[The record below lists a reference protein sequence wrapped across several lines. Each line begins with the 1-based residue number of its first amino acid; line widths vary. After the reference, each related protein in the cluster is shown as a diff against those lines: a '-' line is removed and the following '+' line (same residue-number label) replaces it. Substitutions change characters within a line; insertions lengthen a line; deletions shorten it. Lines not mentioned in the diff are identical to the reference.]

1 MTISQVCKQPTVPSV
16 DILRSSNELVDFKS
30 ACHTP
35 RMASFGFGP
44 GDIVLFLK
52 FSGKVISALREDGSK
67 KEYQEAIHWCE
78 GLQSVLRQIQNFER
92 SQVPAEYTENLR
104 RDCVAAESFVRGYV
118 ERIKKY
124 DKAMGKQASKRAHLD
139 GPLRKVQWAL
149 TEAKDLDNFR
159 KSLDMQLKA
168 VQLRIAH
175 KTMECADLIPPL
187 AQSLSDTQL
196 SITHM
201 ESTLS
206 RMQQRLG
213 AWDALSSTLQD
224 NSRGSWYQHILLE
237 RVTQLADIVLQL
249 ALNRSDPV
257 AEQQLK
263 SGRGR
268 VFTLPDQ
275 DAAAA
280 ARWEKSAAERL
291 ALAVPNDDHRRA
303 LTIQSQQSSDHGS
316 HHAAPKASKDQ
327 LEELNQLLQVL
338 GLPKLSEA
346 EVLEM
351 AAQPSSAAAVHS
363 ALEAMPTSA
372 SQRLALPGDEHGQ
385 APRGEDHGPG
395 DSASRPGSASLHS
408 STSSVPR
415 QRQPHTEEGEPTGAR
430 EFAGG
435 APVEE
440 FFPTYLG
447 AAGPEWRTRDWHPQ
461 RSSAK
466 ESRLNDMSSMLAVAS
481 SVTQMF
487 SALDQVLRTSAMA
500 SRTMQRLSNRME
512 DFARHLMFAVDVIS
526 MSSSLRIHD
535 IAHEMLEESRE
546 IGYRLHGVVGT
557 WTTRP
562 SLAKTMRLLVR
573 REEIAATVERM
584 ESQKA
589 IIGMILQLQSVEANG
604 RVEGMLGDV
613 GVLLRKVDRE
623 VQYVLR
629 RQRP

>member
-1 MTISQVCKQPTVPSV
+1 MS
-16 DILRSSNELVDFKS
+16 
-30 ACHTP
+30 
-35 RMASFGFGP
+35 SFGFGP

-52 FSGKVISALREDGSK
+52 YSGKVISALREDGSK

-78 GLQSVLRQIQNFER
+78 GLQSVLRQIQNFDR
-92 SQVPAEYTENLR
+92 NQVPAEYTENLQ
-104 RDCVAAESFVRGYV
+104 RDCMAAESFVRGYV
-118 ERIKKY
+118 DRIKKY
-124 DKAMGKQASKRAHLD
+124 DKTMGKQASKRAHLD

-213 AWDALSSTLQD
+213 ASDALSSTLQN
-224 NSRGSWYQHILLE
+224 NSRGYLYQHILLE

-249 ALNRSDPV
+249 ALTRSDPL

-280 ARWEKSAAERL
+280 ARWEKSETERHAL
-291 ALAVPNDDHRRA
+291 ALPNDDDNKA
-303 LTIQSQQSSDHGS
+303 LTVQSQQSSDYGS
-316 HHAAPKASKDQ
+316 RHAVPKATQDQ
-327 LEELNQLLQVL
+327 LEELNRLLEVL
-338 GLPKLSEA
+338 RLPTLSEA
-346 EVLEM
+346 DVSEM

-363 ALEAMPTSA
+363 ALEAMPTSS
-372 SQRLALPGDEHGQ
+372 SQRLVLPGGEHEQ

-395 DSASRPGSASLHS
+395 DGASRPCSTSLHS
-408 STSSVPR
+408 SASSVPR
-415 QRQPHTEEGEPTGAR
+415 QRRPYTEQGEAPGSR

-447 AAGPEWRTRDWHPQ
+447 AAGPGSRARDWHPQ

-487 SALDQVLRTSAMA
+487 SALDQLLRTSAMA
-500 SRTMQRLSNRME
+500 SHTMQRLSNRME
-512 DFARHLMFAVDVIS
+512 DFARHLMIAVDAIS
-526 MSSSLRIHD
+526 ISSSLRIHD
-535 IAHEMLEESRE
+535 IAHDMLEESRE
-546 IGYRLHGVVGT
+546 IGYGLRGLVGT

-562 SLAKTMRLLVR
+562 SLVKTMRLLVR
-573 REEIAATVERM
+573 REEIVAIVQRM
-584 ESQKA
+584 ESQKVM
-589 IIGMILQLQSVEANG
+589 IGMILRLQSVEANG
-604 RVEGMLGDV
+604 RVEGMLGEV